1 MIKLQFKFKEH
12 ASKAN
17 RNEVIDVL
25 FDHGAND
32 VRPLFPDETDKE
44 LSSLFIAD
52 CQDDVVGQE
61 LMGLLNG
68 FEVVEFVEDEIRRRL
83 IP

>member
-1 MIKLQFKFKEH
+1 MIKLQFKFKEL
-12 ASKAN
+12 ASKAI
-17 RNEVIDVL
+17 RNEVIDAL
-25 FDHGAND
+25 FNHGASD

-52 CQDDVVGQE
+52 CQDAVVGQK
-61 LMGLLNG
+61 LTGLLND